1 MKTKASGK
9 ILIVEDHPIF
19 RMGLKDMINS
29 EPDLL
34 VCAEAEDVDTALGLV
49 VSCHPDLAIVDLSL
63 KNSSGFDLVRRIHDN
78 YSFCR
83 TLVLS
88 MHDEALHAERCLL
101 AGAKGYLMKQEA
113 SESVVTAIRSILN
126 GQIHV
131 SSRIMSRLL
140 NVFTRTPEP
149 EQASPLAAITDRE
162 LEIFKMIG
170 CGLTSKEIAIRLNI
184 SIKTVGTYRERIKEK
199 LSLKNASELIRHA
212 VIWVETGVFKGDG

>member
-19 RMGLKDMINS
+19 RMGLKDMIDS
-29 EPDLL
+29 EPDLS
-34 VCAEAEDVDTALGLV
+34 VCAEAEDVDTAIGFV
-49 VSCHPDLAIVDLSL
+49 ISCCPDLAIVDLSL
-63 KNSSGFDLVRRIHDN
+63 KNSSGFDLVCQIHQN
-78 YSFCR
+78 YNFCR

-88 MHDEALHAERCLL
+88 MHEEALYAERCLL
-101 AGAKGYLMKQEA
+101 AGAQGYLMKQEA
-113 SESVVTAIRSILN
+113 SESVVTAIRNILN

-140 NVFTRTPEP
+140 NVFTRQSEP
-149 EQASPLAAITDRE
+149 EQASPLAAISDRE

-170 CGLTSKEIAIRLNI
+170 CGLTSKEIAVRLNL

-199 LSLKNASELIRHA
+199 LNLKNASELIRHA
-212 VIWVETGVFKGDG
+212 VIWVETGVFKGS